1 MMDCTAES
9 GCSGTPGSPPGEK
22 QDGSKT
28 SKGHNI
34 YYGSQK
40 NEKHIEKINE
50 EQRVTK
56 KRGRPKGKK
65 RQKNVPNG
73 PKAPLTGYMRFL
85 NERREQL
92 RAQQPDLPFQE
103 IIKTLGSEWSKLQ
116 PEDKQCYLDE
126 AERAKQQYIKEL
138 QEYQRTE
145 ACKMSKIGIQEK
157 KLRKETAHSLSNGMH
172 AEKNNEQQGKM
183 SMFNIPI
190 FTEEFLDHNKAREA
204 ELRKLRKTNIEYEEQ
219 NAVLQKHIDNM
230 RSAKE
235 KLEEEL
241 AEEQSQNANL
251 HKYLDNLR
259 QILTTGFTDAA
270 LPGSGES
277 LTIDTIDSYMTKL
290 HSIIDND
297 PQQNEK
303 LVKKVQEIVSSL
315 DNSDGP

>member
-1 MMDCTAES
+1 MDCAPDS
-9 GCSGTPGSPPGEK
+9 GCATTPGSPHGVK
-22 QDGSKT
+22 QDGNEP
-28 SKGHNI
+28 SKGHNT
-34 YYGSQK
+34 YNGSQK
-40 NEKHIEKINE
+40 NEKRGEKKNE

-56 KRGRPKGKK
+56 KRGWPKGKK
-65 RQKNVPNG
+65 RKKNIPNG

-92 RAQQPDLPFQE
+92 RAQQPDLPFPE
-103 IIKTLGSEWSKLQ
+103 ITKTLGSEWSKLP

-126 AERAKQQYIKEL
+126 AERAKQQYMKEL
-138 QEYQRTE
+138 QEYQQTE
-145 ACKMSKIGIQEK
+145 AYKMNAIAVQEK
-157 KLRKETAHSLSNGMH
+157 KLRKETTHSMSNGMH
-172 AEKNNEQQGKM
+172 AEKNDNEQQGRM

-241 AEEQSQNANL
+241 AEEQSQNATL
-251 HKYLDNLR
+251 HKHLESLR
-259 QILTTGFTDAA
+259 QMLTSSFSNVS

-277 LTIDTIDSYMTKL
+277 VTLETVDSFMTKL
-290 HSIIDND
+290 HSIIDED

-303 LVKKVQEIVSSL
+303 LVRKVQEIVSSL
-315 DNSDGP
+315 GNSDGP

>member
-1 MMDCTAES
+1 MMDCTPES
-9 GCSGTPGSPPGEK
+9 GCSSTLGSPPGEK

-34 YYGSQK
+34 YYGSQQ

-116 PEDKQCYLDE
+116 PEDKQ
-126 AERAKQQYIKEL
+126 
-138 QEYQRTE
+138 
-145 ACKMSKIGIQEK
+145 
-157 KLRKETAHSLSNGMH
+157 
-172 AEKNNEQQGKM
+172 KNNEQQGKM

-204 ELRKLRKTNIEYEEQ
+204 ELRKLRKTNIDYEEQ

-251 HKYLDNLR
+251 HKHLDNLR
-259 QILTTGFTDAA
+259 QMLTTGFTDAA

>member
-1 MMDCTAES
+1 MDGTPDT
-9 GCSGTPGSPPGEK
+9 GCSTTPGSPQGVK
-22 QDGSKT
+22 QDEGESP
-28 SKGHNI
+28 KGHNT
-34 YYGSQK
+34 YNGSQK
-40 NEKHIEKINE
+40 NEKRGEKKTE

-56 KRGRPKGKK
+56 KRGWPKGKK
-65 RQKNVPNG
+65 RKKNIPNG

-92 RAQQPDLPFQE
+92 RAQQPDLPFPE
-103 IIKTLGSEWSKLQ
+103 ITKTLGSEWSKLP

-138 QEYQRTE
+138 QEYQKTE
-145 ACKMSKIGIQEK
+145 AYKMSTIAVQEK
-157 KLRKETAHSLSNGMH
+157 KLRKESAHSMSNGMH
-172 AEKNNEQQGKM
+172 AEKIDSEQQGRM

-241 AEEQSQNANL
+241 AEEQNQNVTL
-251 HKYLDNLR
+251 HKHLENLR
-259 QILTTGFTDAA
+259 QTLTNSFSNVS

-277 LTIDTIDSYMTKL
+277 VTLDTVDSFMTKL
-290 HSIIDND
+290 HSIIDED

-303 LVKKVQEIVSSL
+303 LVRKVQEIVSNL
-315 DNSDGP
+315 GNSDGP

>member
-1 MMDCTAES
+1 MDCIPES
-9 GCSGTPGSPPGEK
+9 GCSGIPGSPPGEK
-22 QDGSKT
+22 QDRSET

-34 YYGSQK
+34 YNGSQK
-40 NEKHIEKINE
+40 NEKRSEKKNE
-50 EQRVTK
+50 ECVTK
-56 KRGRPKGKK
+56 KRGWPKGKK
-65 RQKNVPNG
+65 RKKNAPNG

-92 RAQQPDLPFQE
+92 RAQQPDLPFPE
-103 IIKTLGSEWSKLQ
+103 ITKTLASEWSKLQ

-126 AERAKQQYIKEL
+126 AEQAKQQYIKEL

-145 ACKMSKIGIQEK
+145 TYKMSKIAIQEK
-157 KLRKETAHSLSNGMH
+157 KLRKETAHSLSNDMH

-190 FTEEFLDHNKAREA
+190 FTEEFLDHNKVREA

-219 NAVLQKHIDNM
+219 NAVLQKHVDNM

-251 HKYLDNLR
+251 HKHLDNLR
-259 QILTTGFTDAA
+259 QMLTTGFTDAA

-277 LTIDTIDSYMTKL
+277 LTIDMIDSYMTKL
-290 HSIIDND
+290 RSIIDND

-303 LVKKVQEIVSSL
+303 LVKKVQEIVSGL